1 MTDTLTP
8 VLSRNWADP
17 QSWTLAAYQRRGG
30 YRAMRK
36 ALLRMTPAEVM
47 DQVKESGLRGRGGA
61 GFPTGMKWS
70 FVPQAETEI
79 FGGQRGR
86 IRAGDLQGHSA
97 ANGLPPYFGR
107 GCDHRQLR
115 DRGPDCFHLH
125 PR

>member
-70 FVPQAETEI
+70 FVPKTTRNRNIWWSTGTNQ
-79 FGGQRGR
+79 
-86 IRAGDLQGHSA
+86 S
-97 ANGLPPYFGR
+97 
-107 GCDHRQLR
+107 
-115 DRGPDCFHLH
+115 RGPARTFRC
-125 PR
+125 